1 MGSFQEMGSGGCG
14 PVFPHSRQPGRHS
27 LILGVISP
35 RTGAEA
41 LTYRGPMDE
50 SPHLRT
56 LGAFLRA
63 RRAEVSPESV
73 AGELPVTVGR
83 RRVPGLRREEVAQ
96 LVGVSTDYYT
106 RVEQGRMA
114 PSEQVLGAVGRTF
127 RMTPEQ
133 SGYATELLNL
143 ARGYAAPVQES
154 AVVHDRLQL
163 LLDQLTDFPA
173 LVLGPR
179 MDILAWNPP
188 ASALLLDFG
197 TVPPEQR
204 NYVGLTFTSPEFRAL
219 YEDWDAVARACVGI
233 LRREAVRNPDDPE
246 LASLVGRLSIA
257 SEDFRRWWA
266 EHRIAE
272 QDFGAKIIL
281 HPVVGR
287 MRLNWDS
294 FTYAGAPGQ
303 QMILWSADAGSSDAM
318 ALASLSG

>member
-1 MGSFQEMGSGGCG
+1 M
-14 PVFPHSRQPGRHS
+14 
-27 LILGVISP
+27 
-35 RTGAEA
+35 
-41 LTYRGPMDE
+41 TYRGSMDP

-63 RRAEVSPESV
+63 RRAEFTPESV
-73 AGELPVTVGR
+73 AGRLPVTVGH

-96 LVGVSTDYYT
+96 LIGVSTDYYT

-114 PSEQVLGAVGRTF
+114 PSEQVLGTLGQTF

-133 SGYATELLNL
+133 RSYAMELLNL
-143 ARGYAAPVQES
+143 ARGHAVPVPES
-154 AVVHDRLQL
+154 AVAHDRLQL

-179 MDILAWNPP
+179 MDILAWNPLS
-188 ASALLLDFG
+188 SALLLDFG
-197 TVPPEQR
+197 ALPREER
-204 NYVGLTFTSPEFRAL
+204 NYVELTFTRPEIRSL
-219 YEDWDAVARACVGI
+219 YEDWDAVARTCVGI
-233 LRREAVRNPDDPE
+233 LRREAARSPDDPE

-272 QDFGAKIIL
+272 QDFGAKVIL
-281 HPVVGR
+281 HPVAGR

-303 QMILWSADAGSSDAM
+303 QMILWSADAGSLDAV
-318 ALASLSG
+318 ALASLAG